1 MNISLSNWWS
11 WGILLLLLMIVAV
24 VDSRKRIPRKISIFI
39 LVPVLSVVIIF
50 MMSENNKEADQSFH
64 TLEEAVTAYDD
75 RSDVVATLRGKT
87 SALVIM
93 DDGDVMDS
101 QIFEKTESG
110 WKLPEDSE
118 FQDTKRFTGDRI
130 IVDVS
135 TVAVDGEWY
144 VVVSPYPGMKYPITN
159 VYDSE
164 GTEFSEAKGSEN
176 VYYGYLKKYPED
188 YWVSASGQKM
198 VPIGILKDWVRAMK
212 KILLDGK

>member
-39 LVPVLSVVIIF
+39 LVPLLSVVIIF
-50 MMSENNKEADQSFH
+50 MMSENNKEAEQSFH

-93 DDGDVMDS
+93 D
-101 QIFEKTESG
+101 
-110 WKLPEDSE
+110 DSE

-144 VVVSPYPGMKYPITN
+144 VVVSPYPGIKSPITN

-212 KILLDGK
+212 KNLLDGK

>member
-50 MMSENNKEADQSFH
+50 MMSENNKEAEQSFH

-135 TVAVDGEWY
+135 TVAVDG
-144 VVVSPYPGMKYPITN
+144 GMVCCGVTISGNKISHN
-159 VYDSE
+159 E
-164 GTEFSEAKGSEN
+164 CIRFGRNRISEAKGSEN

-188 YWVSASGQKM
+188 YWVSANGQKM
-198 VPIGILKDWVRAMK
+198 VPIGFLKDWVRTGW
-212 KILLDGK
+212 KIISSH

>member
-50 MMSENNKEADQSFH
+50 MMSENNKEAEQSFH

-101 QIFEKTESG
+101 QIFENRKRLETSG
-110 WKLPEDSE
+110 RFRVSGHKA
-118 FQDTKRFTGDRI
+118 FYRRQDYSRRI
-130 IVDVS
+130 YRS
-135 TVAVDGEWY
+135 
-144 VVVSPYPGMKYPITN
+144 S
-159 VYDSE
+159 
-164 GTEFSEAKGSEN
+164 
-176 VYYGYLKKYPED
+176 
-188 YWVSASGQKM
+188 
-198 VPIGILKDWVRAMK
+198 
-212 KILLDGK
+212 

>member
-50 MMSENNKEADQSFH
+50 MMSENNKEAEQSFH

-75 RSDVVATLRGKT
+75 RSDIVATLRGKT

-101 QIFEKTESG
+101 QIFEKRLETSG
-110 WKLPEDSE
+110 GFRVSGHKA
-118 FQDTKRFTGDRI
+118 FYRRQDYSRRI
-130 IVDVS
+130 YRS
-135 TVAVDGEWY
+135 
-144 VVVSPYPGMKYPITN
+144 S
-159 VYDSE
+159 
-164 GTEFSEAKGSEN
+164 
-176 VYYGYLKKYPED
+176 
-188 YWVSASGQKM
+188 
-198 VPIGILKDWVRAMK
+198 
-212 KILLDGK
+212 

>member
-1 MNISLSNWWS
+1 MVVGNLIA
-11 WGILLLLLMIVAV
+11 VAH
-24 VDSRKRIPRKISIFI
+24 DSGSCGFQEKESQRKISIFI
-39 LVPVLSVVIIF
+39 LVPLLSVVIIF
-50 MMSENNKEADQSFH
+50 MMSENNKEAEQSFH

-135 TVAVDGEWY
+135 TVAVEW
-144 VVVSPYPGMKYPITN
+144 GMVCCGVTI
-159 VYDSE
+159 S
-164 GTEFSEAKGSEN
+164 GSEISHN
-176 VYYGYLKKYPED
+176 ECIRFGRNRIFRSKRKRKRLLWISEKIPRGLLGFCKWTED
-188 YWVSASGQKM
+188 GSNRVFEGLGQNWMENNK
-198 VPIGILKDWVRAMK
+198 
-212 KILLDGK
+212 

>member
-39 LVPVLSVVIIF
+39 LVPLLSVVIIF
-50 MMSENNKEADQSFH
+50 MMSENNKEAEQSFH

-144 VVVSPYPGMKYPITN
+144 VVVSPYPGVKYPITN

-164 GTEFSEAKGSEN
+164 GTEFFRSKRKRKRLLWISEKIPRGLLGFCKWTEDGSNRVFEGLGQNWMEN
-176 VYYGYLKKYPED
+176 NK
-188 YWVSASGQKM
+188 
-198 VPIGILKDWVRAMK
+198 
-212 KILLDGK
+212 

>member
-50 MMSENNKEADQSFH
+50 MMSENNKEAEQSFH

-135 TVAVDGEWY
+135 TVAVDGVCCGVTISGNKISHNECIRFGRNRIFRSKRKRKRLLW
-144 VVVSPYPGMKYPITN
+144 I
-159 VYDSE
+159 SE
-164 GTEFSEAKGSEN
+164 KIPRGLLGFCKWTEDGSNRVFEGLGQNWMEN
-176 VYYGYLKKYPED
+176 NK
-188 YWVSASGQKM
+188 
-198 VPIGILKDWVRAMK
+198 
-212 KILLDGK
+212 

>member
-39 LVPVLSVVIIF
+39 LVPLLSVVIIF
-50 MMSENNKEADQSFH
+50 MMSENNKEAEQSFH

-75 RSDVVATLRGKT
+75 RS
-87 SALVIM
+87 
-93 DDGDVMDS
+93 DVMDS

-144 VVVSPYPGMKYPITN
+144 VVVSPYPGIKSPITN

-188 YWVSASGQKM
+188 YWVSANGQKM

>member
-39 LVPVLSVVIIF
+39 LVPLLSVVIIF
-50 MMSENNKEADQSFH
+50 MMSENNKEAEQSFH

-101 QIFEKTESG
+101 QIFEKTE
-110 WKLPEDSE
+110 
-118 FQDTKRFTGDRI
+118 
-130 IVDVS
+130 
-135 TVAVDGEWY
+135 
-144 VVVSPYPGMKYPITN
+144 
-159 VYDSE
+159 
-164 GTEFSEAKGSEN
+164 
-176 VYYGYLKKYPED
+176 KK
-188 YWVSASGQKM
+188 
-198 VPIGILKDWVRAMK
+198 
-212 KILLDGK
+212 

>member
-50 MMSENNKEADQSFH
+50 MMSENNKEAEQSFQ
-64 TLEEAVTAYDD
+64 
-75 RSDVVATLRGKT
+75 TLRGKT

-144 VVVSPYPGMKYPITN
+144 VVVSPYPGIKSPITN

-188 YWVSASGQKM
+188 YWVSANGQKM
-198 VPIGILKDWVRAMK
+198 VPIGFLKDWVRTGW
-212 KILLDGK
+212 KIISSH

>member
-11 WGILLLLLMIVAV
+11 LGILLLLLMIVAV

-50 MMSENNKEADQSFH
+50 MMSENNKETEQSFR
-64 TLEEAVTAYDD
+64 TLEEAVTAYDA

-87 SALVIM
+87 SSLVIM

-101 QIFEKTESG
+101 QIFEKTESS

-118 FQDTKRFTGDRI
+118 FQDTKRFTGDNI
-130 IVDVS
+130 IIDVS
-135 TVAVDGEWY
+135 TVAVEGEWY

-164 GTEFSEAKGSEN
+164 GTEFSKAEGSET
-176 VYYGYLKKYPED
+176 VYYGYLKEYPED
-188 YWVSASGQKM
+188 YWVSVNGQKM
-198 VPIGILKDWVRAMK
+198 VPIGFLRDWVRTMRK
-212 KILLDGK
+212 NLLDGK

>member
-39 LVPVLSVVIIF
+39 LVPLLSVVIIF
-50 MMSENNKEADQSFH
+50 MMSENSKEAEQSFH

-93 DDGDVMDS
+93 DDGDAMDS

-144 VVVSPYPGMKYPITN
+144 VVVSPYPGIKSPIRNESLLSSICLSKVSTCFLN
-159 VYDSE
+159 
-164 GTEFSEAKGSEN
+164 GSSLSFHQPRWQE
-176 VYYGYLKKYPED
+176 KKSISFPFE
-188 YWVSASGQKM
+188 
-198 VPIGILKDWVRAMK
+198 
-212 KILLDGK
+212 